1 MPEDKF
7 NGKASI
13 MRVFVIKSFPFQQ
26 KKREDEIKCEKIES
40 SLKTT

>member
-1 MPEDKF
+1 MAKDKF
-7 NGKASI
+7 NGEASI

-26 KKREDEIKCEKIES
+26 KKRKDEIKCKKIES